1 MIRDV
6 KLIKTQKRDKKML
19 VLKHEMDLYDFENEF
34 RDELKDLTNEAIVII
49 FDSLSEIM
57 AEGDYTV
64 MHVRDYLRFQMRVM
78 SLKEVIN
85 DYGYNMD
92 LQDLEDDEL
101 IEAVEEYLQ
110 YNTYMLGSF
119 EEDGITYFIFDEF

>member
-1 MIRDV
+1 
-6 KLIKTQKRDKKML
+6 ML

-57 AEGDYTV
+57 AEGDYSV
-64 MHVRDYLRFQMRVM
+64 MHVRDYIRYQMQVL

-85 DYGYNMD
+85 SYGYLMALD
-92 LQDLEDDEL
+92 DLEDDAL
-101 IEAVEEYLQ
+101 IEEVEEYLQ

-119 EEDGITYFIFDEF
+119 EEDGTTYFIFDEF